1 MLKTYPLFCQSL
13 KRPLIDSDWTRFDS
27 YAARIKNLGFYLV
40 EFADQEQHSWEQAQ
54 LQDNCERPVSR
65 EVLAQLAFY
74 RRRQFLLPNLVR
86 LRWTYLDIRY
96 IAYIPMFLGPNLTM
110 LSIAFHPPDNR
121 RSGDDCTSEMYEE
134 LAPILEVLVEACP
147 SLKHLEIWPEQE
159 DDVTELSLVFAYGC
173 PRLEGFTVASP
184 SLSKDVLLLL
194 ASKPLLR
201 KSFLAADEEA
211 VSDLQL
217 LRSDALRYPFPSL
230 ESVFIL
236 TKALPTGTELVKLM
250 TTCRLR
256 IFTLDFEVRT
266 YPNEVE
272 DLFTALRDRCSKTTL
287 QVVNVMKRAKL
298 DWSLTSEED
307 ALIIDIIAPILDLS
321 GLRIFKIDIPL
332 MGHINDEELMLMADS
347 WPLLVDLRIQESWGF
362 NTASEITWAGVAYVV
377 YRCPQI
383 MHLFVALDMASD
395 NIEEVTGKP
404 DFKPAP
410 YLRHLHV
417 LDSDFCDPEFL
428 ARCAHK
434 LSPVIVEIMG
444 YGWHEINDDGE
455 DLPPAQDPVAFFETA
470 TEFLWQ
476 MQFPDRKRESDARLS
491 RVFISL
497 TVSLTGRS
505 EAEDMNPWGV
515 NQIVEPWVT
524 GPPTFTVV
532 EDDDRTPLIP
542 NTFLYLD

>member
-1 MLKTYPLFCQSL
+1 M
-13 KRPLIDSDWTRFDS
+13 DSDWARFDS
-27 YAARIKNLGFYLV
+27 YAARIKSLGFYLV
-40 EFADQEQHSWEQAQ
+40 EFEDQEQHSWEQAQ
-54 LQDNCERPVSR
+54 LQDNSERPVSR

-121 RSGDDCTSEMYEE
+121 RSGDDCTPEMYEE

-147 SLKHLEIWPEQE
+147 SLTHLEIWPEQE

-201 KSFLAADEEA
+201 NSFLAADEEA

-287 QVVNVMKRAKL
+287 QVVNVMTRAKL

-404 DFKPAP
+404 DFRPAP

-476 MQFPDRKRESDARLS
+476 MQFPDRKRESGARLS

-542 NTFLYLD
+542 NTVLYLD